1 MLVYQFYLK
10 LLQIQSKT
18 INAAEKGILRGNV
31 TLKNVLNMLDTND
44 SGSMVMLFLPTSADY
59 VNVQTISYRYEPAQ
73 LLLYVAL

>member
-31 TLKNVLNMLDTND
+31 TLKNVLNMLDKND
-44 SGSMVMLFLPTSADY
+44 SGSMVILFLPTSADY
-59 VNVQTISYRYEPAQ
+59 VNVQNFLI
-73 LLLYVAL
+73 